1 MSLRDTILQS
11 ESAKKM
17 IEMVTP
23 IYDESYI
30 GLWMFEIIGRKLD
43 ELKASV
49 ETYPIQAFPETATWS
64 MRLWAQLRLIAEP

>member
-43 ELKASV
+43 ELKA
-49 ETYPIQAFPETATWS
+49 
-64 MRLWAQLRLIAEP
+64 